1 MQRRPTV
8 AENAPEKLTIKL
20 DGDWS
25 MTGVTQ
31 QLLPLTE
38 HLANLSCVTPH
49 QAQPVIDLADVA
61 LFDACG
67 CQLLTILLRHLRLLG
82 FTPVLTNIP
91 DEHRGSI
98 ELLGFGHEFETM
110 LDAPRGH
117 A

>member
-1 MQRRPTV
+1 M
-8 AENAPEKLTIKL
+8 AEHAPETLTIKL

-38 HLANLSCVTPH
+38 HLAALSGVPPKQT
-49 QAQPVIDLADVA
+49 QPVIDLAGVV

-82 FTPVLTNIP
+82 FTPVLANIP
-91 DEHRGSI
+91 EEFRCSI
-98 ELLGFGHEFETM
+98 ELLGFGHEFETL

>member
-1 MQRRPTV
+1 M
-8 AENAPEKLTIKL
+8 AEHAPEKLTIKL

-38 HLANLSCVTPH
+38 HLAALSSMLPQQPGTVE
-49 QAQPVIDLADVA
+49 AQPVIDLADVA
-61 LFDACG
+61 QFDACG

-82 FTPVLTNIP
+82 FTPVLANIP
-91 DEHRGSI
+91 DELSGSI
-98 ELLGFGHEFETM
+98 ELLGFSHEFETI
-110 LDAPRGH
+110 LDVAKGH

>member
-1 MQRRPTV
+1 M
-8 AENAPEKLTIKL
+8 AEHAPETLTIKL

-25 MTGVTQ
+25 MTGITQ

-38 HLANLSCVTPH
+38 HLAALSGVLPQ

-82 FTPVLTNIP
+82 FAPVLANIP
-91 DEHRGSI
+91 DALRHNI
-98 ELLGFGHEFETM
+98 ELLGFVHEFETL

>member
-1 MQRRPTV
+1 MP
-8 AENAPEKLTIKL
+8 ENASANLTIRL
-20 DGDWS
+20 NGDWS

-38 HLANLSCVTPH
+38 HLAALSGVHPQ
-49 QAQPVIDLADVA
+49 QAQPVIDLTEVA

-82 FTPVLTNIP
+82 FAPVLTNIP
-91 DEHRGSI
+91 AELRGSI

-110 LDAPRGH
+110 LDIAKGH

>member
-1 MQRRPTV
+1 MP
-8 AENAPEKLTIKL
+8 ENAPETLTIKL

-38 HLANLSCVTPH
+38 HLAALSSVPPQQTR
-49 QAQPVIDLADVA
+49 PVIDLAAVV

-67 CQLLTILLRHLRLLG
+67 CQLLTILLRHLKLLG
-82 FTPVLTNIP
+82 FAPILANIP
-91 DEHRGSI
+91 EQFRHSI
-98 ELLGFGHEFETM
+98 ELLGFGHEFDTL
-110 LDAPRGH
+110 LDTAKGH

>member
-1 MQRRPTV
+1 M

-38 HLANLSCVTPH
+38 HLAALSGVHPH
-49 QAQPVIDLADVA
+49 QAQPVIDLAAVA

-67 CQLLTILLRHLRLLG
+67 CQLLTILLRHLKLLG
-82 FTPVLTNIP
+82 FTPVLANIP
-91 DEHRGSI
+91 EEFRCNI
-98 ELLGFGHEFETM
+98 ELLGFGHEFESL
-110 LDAPRGH
+110 LDVARGH

>member
-1 MQRRPTV
+1 M
-8 AENAPEKLTIKL
+8 AENSPEKLTIKL

-38 HLANLSCVTPH
+38 HLAALSGVLP
-49 QAQPVIDLADVA
+49 QRLGMVDAQPVIDLADVA
-61 LFDACG
+61 IFDASG

-82 FTPVLTNIP
+82 FAPVLTNIP
-91 DEHRGSI
+91 DELLDSI
-98 ELLGFGHEFETM
+98 EILGFRHEFETM
-110 LDAPRGH
+110 LDAAKGH

>member
-1 MQRRPTV
+1 MP
-8 AENAPEKLTIKL
+8 ENAPGTLTIRL
-20 DGDWS
+20 TGDWS

-38 HLANLSCVTPH
+38 HLAALSGVHP
-49 QAQPVIDLADVA
+49 QQVQPVIDMAEVA

-82 FTPVLTNIP
+82 FSPVLANIP
-91 DEHRGSI
+91 AELRGSI

-110 LDAPRGH
+110 LDVTRGH

>member
-1 MQRRPTV
+1 MP
-8 AENAPEKLTIKL
+8 ENAPEKQTIKL
-20 DGDWS
+20 TGDWS

-38 HLANLSCVTPH
+38 HLAALSRALPQESDTVE
-49 QAQPVIDLADVA
+49 AQPVIDLADVA

-67 CQLLTILLRHLRLLG
+67 CQLLTIVIRHLRLLG

-91 DEHRGSI
+91 DEFRGSI

-110 LDAPRGH
+110 RDVSKGH

>member
-1 MQRRPTV
+1 M
-8 AENAPEKLTIKL
+8 AEHAPEKLTIKL

-38 HLANLSCVTPH
+38 HLAALSDIPPH
-49 QAQPVIDLADVA
+49 QTQPVLDLSGVA
-61 LFDACG
+61 LIDACG

-82 FTPVLTNIP
+82 FSPVLTNIP
-91 DEHRGSI
+91 EEFRLNI
-98 ELLGFGHEFETM
+98 ELLGFGQEFETM
-110 LDAPRGH
+110 LDVAKGH

>member
-1 MQRRPTV
+1 M
-8 AENAPEKLTIKL
+8 AEHAPEKLTIKL

-25 MTGVTQ
+25 LTGVTR

-38 HLANLSCVTPH
+38 HLAALSAMPPH

-82 FTPVLTNIP
+82 FAPVLANIP
-91 DEHRGSI
+91 DELRGSI
-98 ELLGFGHEFETM
+98 DLLGFSHEFETM
-110 LDAPRGH
+110 QDASKGH